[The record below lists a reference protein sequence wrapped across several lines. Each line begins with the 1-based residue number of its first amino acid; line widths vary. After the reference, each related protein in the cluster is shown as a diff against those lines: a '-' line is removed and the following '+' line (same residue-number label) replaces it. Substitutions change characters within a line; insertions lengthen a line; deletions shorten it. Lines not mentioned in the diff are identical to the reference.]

1 MNTLTSTK
9 KKNSVPIFLLSF
21 KKNILPLLF
30 CLFPIFLILF
40 SKSNLLAAK
49 SGLTLW
55 VNNVLPSLLPFFI
68 ATELLGYTN
77 AIYKLGK
84 LLNPI
89 MRPVFNVPGIGSYPL
104 LMGIISGYPTGAKIV
119 TDLKENGL
127 LTIEEAERLLA
138 FTNNSGPLFILGTVG
153 ITMFSNSTIGILLL
167 ITHILSSL
175 TVGIIFRFWKIKNKH
190 NSIINNYTKTN
201 TQNVCFSNLGEI
213 LGKSILA
220 SIKTIVMIGG
230 FIVLFSVILSIME
243 KSNILDIISII
254 FFPFFNIFHVSDIN
268 FVNSFFTGILEL
280 TNGVMG
286 IASITCKNISINIIL
301 TSFLLGFGGLSILLQ
316 VYSIISKANISIKP
330 YIVGKLLHGILAAFY
345 TFLFITYCPIFNFN
359 L

>member
-1 MNTLTSTK
+1 MNTLSNK
-9 KKNSVPIFLLSF
+9 KKKSNIPIFLFSF

-77 AIYKLGK
+77 AVYKIGK
-84 LLNPI
+84 LLTPI

-119 TDLKENGL
+119 SDLKGNGI
-127 LTIEEAERLLA
+127 LTKEEAERLLA

-153 ITMFSNSTIGILLL
+153 ITMFANSTIGILLL

-175 TVGIIFRFWKIKNKH
+175 TVGIIFRFWKTKSK
-190 NSIINNYTKTN
+190 SDLIINKYSKANN
-201 TQNVCFSNLGEI
+201 QNVCFSNLGEI
-213 LGKSILA
+213 LGKSIFA

-230 FIVLFSVILSIME
+230 FIVLFSVILSILE
-243 KSNILDIISII
+243 KSNILNIISII
-254 FFPFFNIFHVSDIN
+254 FLPLFKIFNISDIN
-268 FVNSFFTGILEL
+268 FVTSFFTGILEL
-280 TNGVMG
+280 TNGVMV
-286 IASITCKNISINIIL
+286 IATITSKNISINIIL

-330 YIVGKLLHGILAAFY
+330 YIIGKVLHGILAALY
-345 TFLFITYCPIFNFN
+345 TFLLITYCPIFNFN